1 VVTVVSGLGT
11 PVDTY
16 QSEVA
21 DVLDNL
27 VGQAVDH
34 CVFNLFDWSAASV
47 CIVSHRVLFVSPI
60 GAGGEDR
67 MDGTSIQTRTR
78 RIRTEPNRSK
88 AIKTGVSIY
97 IYIYIYIYTY
107 IYVCIYIY
115 IYIYIKPS
123 VGSELESV
131 MCFCVCRPGQE
142 EARMFLVP
150 VRRAVFSN
158 RTVVFHCHTGRA
170 LAPVISA

>member
-88 AIKTGVSIY
+88 PKQSRQVFIHICVNIY
-97 IYIYIYIYTY
+97 IYIYIYEA
-107 IYVCIYIY
+107 VCW
-115 IYIYIKPS
+115 
-123 VGSELESV
+123 
-131 MCFCVCRPGQE
+131 
-142 EARMFLVP
+142 
-150 VRRAVFSN
+150 
-158 RTVVFHCHTGRA
+158 
-170 LAPVISA
+170 